1 MPINECVTTDRFID
15 LAYAADVDTSEHPE
29 LLELARELVAEE
41 PDTRAA
47 AIQELRDMVYERGE
61 CSPRR
66 LDDAFLLRFL
76 RARRFVVRRAHRQLV
91 RYCNFLE
98 QYPSLY
104 RGVDLFA
111 LAKVKG
117 AYEAAML
124 DRPGVGRLLITRF
137 GAWDPDEF
145 PVEDLV
151 RASLAMME
159 MGLRTPK
166 MQVLG
171 ATGIFDL
178 QGVTLRH
185 VATLTPTVAYQIVCL
200 SGYAMPGIMNSCH
213 IINYNWL
220 LHTFFF
226 LFKRFIRRAAWSR
239 IHFHGSDLES
249 LHQHIPRE
257 CLPPRYGGSCRL
269 HTDYATGMAKVRQY
283 RTAALERDMRELGWV
298 LNDD

>member
-200 SGYAMPGIMNSCH
+200 SG
-213 IINYNWL
+213 
-220 LHTFFF
+220 
-226 LFKRFIRRAAWSR
+226 RFIRRAAWSR